1 MKIKM
6 GGRKLKDVLKSD
18 DGELIKAKL
27 KEKYPELESS
37 KDVRL
42 DAICGKGKWNER
54 DKDKSGSIEKSKLP
68 TLEDLKEKYTVAE
81 LKDLLKEK
89 GLSTSGRE
97 TTLAKRLLKSME

>member
-1 MKIKM
+1 M

-42 DAICGKGKWNER
+42 DAICGNGKWAEL
-54 DKDKSGSIEKSKLP
+54 DKDKSGVIEADEVLSVDEFKNKFTVNELKAK
-68 TLEDLKEKYTVAE
+68 LKE
-81 LKDLLKEK
+81 L
-89 GLSTSGRE
+89 GLSLRGKE
-97 TTLAKRLLKSME
+97 DTLAKRLRTALLGE